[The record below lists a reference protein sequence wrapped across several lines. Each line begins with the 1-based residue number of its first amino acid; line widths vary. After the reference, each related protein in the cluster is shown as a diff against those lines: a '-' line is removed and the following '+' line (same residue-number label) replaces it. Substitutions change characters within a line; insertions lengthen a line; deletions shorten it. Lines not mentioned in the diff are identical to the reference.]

1 MTLLESYIF
10 KSNQN
15 VYSDGA
21 GVFKNNGVEIKN
33 LDGPINKN
41 EFENL
46 IKLEVYNFI
55 NQSFD
60 NVVVLVGAGASVTNN
75 EFQTDENGRATSGV
89 TVATIAADILAELKD
104 GRYTVIVDKSNKSLD
119 VFDLEKISVISH
131 YRFYEKSK
139 SGVSNLTSK
148 ILQNDGTLKSAF
160 NLEDLLSNL
169 FSYKKFVSPEDE
181 VKFNNTITAILD
193 IIKKA
198 TFYDYNS
205 SLFKHRGF
213 LNVISKIGISENKIN
228 IVTTNYDTLLEDA
241 AESMNATVFD
251 GFSFSQ
257 TPQFDSTMFDW
268 KLVKNVSN
276 IKSHE
281 LEYKQKVFNLLKIH
295 GSLTWERLEENDTVI
310 RKNKNTISKPVM
322 VFPSSD
328 KYAQSYEK
336 PYFDLFTKFQE
347 LLKKPNTI
355 FITTGFSFSDNHISR
370 MILSAIKTN
379 ESLSTLITDFS
390 IAPHTPNDN
399 WKELTALLEDHYQI
413 AFLQATMNDNLSDY
427 LGANPDEN

>member
-1 MTLLESYIF
+1 MTILESDIF

-15 VYSDGA
+15 VYSDGE
-21 GVFKNNGVEIKN
+21 GVFKKNSVDIKN
-33 LDGPINKN
+33 QDDRMNKS

-46 IKLEVYNFI
+46 IKLEVYNFV

-75 EFQTDENGRATSGV
+75 EFQPDENGRATSGV
-89 TVATIAADILAELKD
+89 TVAKIADDILTELKD
-104 GRYTVIVDKSNKSLD
+104 GRYTLIGDKSLE
-119 VFDLEKISVISH
+119 VFDLEKVSEISH
-131 YRFYEKSK
+131 YRFYEE
-139 SGVSNLTSK
+139 SGAGVPNLTSK
-148 ILQNDGTLKSAF
+148 ILQNDGTLKSSF

-169 FSYKKFVSPEDE
+169 FSYKKFVDPHDE

-198 TFYDYNS
+198 TFYDYNP

-213 LNVISKIGISENKIN
+213 LNVVSKIGKSENKIN

-276 IKSHE
+276 IKSQE

-295 GSLTWERLEENDTVI
+295 GSLTWERSEENDIVI
-310 RKNKNTISKPVM
+310 RKNKSTIRKPVM

-347 LLKKPNTI
+347 LLKRPNTI

-390 IAPHTPNDN
+390 ITPHKPNDN
-399 WKELTALLEDHYQI
+399 WKELTALLKDHYQI
-413 AFLQATMNDNLSDY
+413 AFLKATMNNNLSDY
-427 LGANPDEN
+427 LGAKPDEN